1 MRRPPNSSS
10 LPYILHM
17 KWAPLFWS
25 FVLACGCGVPP
36 QGPSHNGGSAIPTS
50 PANGNDLPP
59 GFDIRVFAEGGDAGE
74 TAQITLVT
82 ELDVP
87 EGSYVIS
94 ALTERPY
101 LGKFSVNWN
110 DPSVSALSLL
120 TESPISMPGLEPFEQ
135 VYVPMLMEPTVLRQT
150 WNLPNASDTYDGQ
163 VFLVLEPQCMPY
175 ALDFTVEKETDGWAC
190 TYGEVHPEYPE

>member
-1 MRRPPNSSS
+1 
-10 LPYILHM
+10 M
-17 KWAPLFWS
+17 KWTPLFWS
-25 FVLACGCGVPP
+25 LILGFGCGVPP
-36 QGPSHNGGSAIPTS
+36 QAPSHSGAATTGIPPS
-50 PANGNDLPP
+50 KHDELPQ
-59 GFDIRVFAEGGDAGE
+59 GFDIRVFAEGGNAGE

-82 ELDVP
+82 ELDIP

-94 ALTERPY
+94 ALTDRAY

-110 DPSVSALSLL
+110 DSSVSAHNLL
-120 TESPISMPGLEPFEQ
+120 TESPISMPGLEPFDQ

-163 VFLVLEPQCMPY
+163 VFLVLEPQCVPY
-175 ALDFTVEKETDGWAC
+175 ALDFTVEKESSGWAC